1 MGCQMVNGN
10 KLNDW
15 SSESSELDRT
25 QQWGYPIPTK
35 EYLLLLLLNHSLLL
49 LLEFTYLY
57 NILSFFHNF
66 NNTPFYIPK
75 IHKGNL

>member
-1 MGCQMVNGN
+1 MIGPVSQVSLTEHNSG
-10 KLNDW
+10 D
-15 SSESSELDRT
+15 S
-25 QQWGYPIPTK
+25 PIPTK
-35 EYLLLLLLNHSLLL
+35 EYLLLLLLLNHFLLL

>member
-1 MGCQMVNGN
+1 MIGPVSQVSLTEHNSG
-10 KLNDW
+10 D
-15 SSESSELDRT
+15 S
-25 QQWGYPIPTK
+25 PIPTK

-57 NILSFFHNF
+57 NILSLFHYF
-66 NNTPFYIPK
+66 NNTLFYQPK

>member
-25 QQWGYPIPTK
+25 QQWGYPIPIK
-35 EYLLLLLLNHSLLL
+35 EYLLLLLLLLRVRL
-49 LLEFTYLY
+49 DTAYFAE
-57 NILSFFHNF
+57 N
-66 NNTPFYIPK
+66 
-75 IHKGNL
+75 